1 MDDGNSMFDVRENTS
16 VIKECSFDLERSAQI
31 IFFFWGSDD
40 QFNKRIGRAELIIT
54 SRVIRRVKYQV
65 EC

>member
-31 IFFFWGSDD
+31 NFFEDRTIKLIKESDKP
-40 QFNKRIGRAELIIT
+40 N
-54 SRVIRRVKYQV
+54 
-65 EC
+65 